1 MTFIEHLQL
10 LQRMNDLIRRKATGK
25 CREFARRLRIS
36 VATLFRRFEELRT
49 MGAKIEYCDIRQSYF
64 YSNQFDFKYSTL

>member
-10 LQRMNDLIRRKATGK
+10 LQRMDELIRRKATGK

-36 VATLFRRFEELRT
+36 LATLFRRMDELRT
-49 MGAKIEYCDIRQSYF
+49 LGAEIDFCQTRQSYHYINTF
-64 YSNQFDFKYSTL
+64 QFSIS